1 MFKNALIK
9 KVILEGWM
17 SNLHESFHND
27 QAVFALVLTAV
38 SRHSDQ
44 YIIASFSLRWISSDP
59 TLSVTLGARGFPP
72 KKV

>member
-17 SNLHESFHND
+17 SNLHESFHNG

-38 SRHSDQ
+38 SRHLDQ
-44 YIIASFSLRWISSDP
+44 YIIAGFSPRWISSDP